1 MVLHIVAA
9 IKHYYDVPLYEMSA
23 LAFTEKVI
31 MTCLIS
37 IVHTSY
43 GSSHFCQS
51 FIFCYSFLLWIQP
64 FHCSLES
71 ESAFSNVAD
80 ELPWC
85 FASCKHLTKWELV
98 TPSSLNFF
106 IQVNM
111 LYKVRKK
118 KKKNWNSHW
127 SSGMNQRLLSNCQKQ
142 CKWHVALQIS

>member
-1 MVLHIVAA
+1 MVLHIVPA

-23 LAFTEKVI
+23 LAFTDKVI

-43 GSSHFCQS
+43 ESSHFCQS

-80 ELPWC
+80 EL
-85 FASCKHLTKWELV
+85 L
-98 TPSSLNFF
+98 
-106 IQVNM
+106 
-111 LYKVRKK
+111 
-118 KKKNWNSHW
+118 
-127 SSGMNQRLLSNCQKQ
+127 
-142 CKWHVALQIS
+142 